1 MTISMIEH
9 FYSNC
14 DLNLFCKHYI
24 VFYTWMQKNPINWS
38 PPVCGRTK
46 FNPEFIDPLKT
57 I

>member
-1 MTISMIEH
+1 MIEH